1 MKPFKTVEEAQEAYL
16 EQEEIIKQ
24 INADNENLKQNLSEK
39 EQRILSLQEAN
50 QKLFLRVTNEPE
62 KEETE
67 ETLSF
72 EDLAEKFLGGK

>member
-16 EQEEIIKQ
+16 EQEEVIKQ
-24 INADNENLKQNLSEK
+24 INADNENLKQNLAEK

>member
-24 INADNENLKQNLSEK
+24 INADNENLKQNLAEK

>member
-16 EQEEIIKQ
+16 EQEEVIKQ
-24 INADNENLKQNLSEK
+24 VNADNENLKQNLAEK

>member
-16 EQEEIIKQ
+16 EQEEVIKQ
-24 INADNENLKQNLSEK
+24 INSDNENLKQNLAEK

-62 KEETE
+62 EETE

>member
-1 MKPFKTVEEAQEAYL
+1 MKPFKTIEEAQEAYL
-16 EQEEIIKQ
+16 EQEEVIKQ
-24 INADNENLKQNLSEK
+24 INSDNENLKQNLAEK

-62 KEETE
+62 REETE
-67 ETLSF
+67 ESLSF

>member
-1 MKPFKTVEEAQEAYL
+1 MKPFKTIEEAQEAYL
-16 EQEEIIKQ
+16 EQEEVIKQ
-24 INADNENLKQNLSEK
+24 INTDNENLKQNLAEK